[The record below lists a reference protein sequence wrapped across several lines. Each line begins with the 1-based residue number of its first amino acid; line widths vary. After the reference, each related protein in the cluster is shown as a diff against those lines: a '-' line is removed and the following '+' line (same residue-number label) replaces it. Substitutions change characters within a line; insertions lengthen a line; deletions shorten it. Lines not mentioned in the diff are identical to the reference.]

1 MHRNAKNDKLPSK
14 SEWDEVE
21 NVLSTLDA
29 GFLEWLIGVEADI
42 SCKEYRLCVLT
53 RLGFIPTEMATL
65 LATSRSNIANMRSR
79 LMVKLCGEE
88 GSTTNFDKRI
98 AEIWRA
104 VPLSLRERGLFIVD

>member
-53 RLGFIPTEMATL
+53 RLGFISTEMVTL
-65 LATSRSNIANMRSR
+65 LATSRSKHSKYA
-79 LMVKLCGEE
+79 
-88 GSTTNFDKRI
+88 
-98 AEIWRA
+98 
-104 VPLSLRERGLFIVD
+104 